1 MLQKRF
7 FVKKYFF
14 NVFICLYLKITNV
27 VISWRR
33 LMRLIVINAVI
44 IVIFINIIIIIII
57 IIIITLNSLFKT
69 CSLQFRKRYSSIYA
83 NLQEK
88 KIIKLHK

>member
-1 MLQKRF
+1 
-7 FVKKYFF
+7 
-14 NVFICLYLKITNV
+14 
-27 VISWRR
+27 
-33 LMRLIVINAVI
+33 MRLVVINAVI

-57 IIIITLNSLFKT
+57 IIIILNSLFKT

>member
-1 MLQKRF
+1 
-7 FVKKYFF
+7 
-14 NVFICLYLKITNV
+14 
-27 VISWRR
+27 
-33 LMRLIVINAVI
+33 MRLIVINAVI
-44 IVIFINIIIIIII
+44 IVIFIIIIII
-57 IIIITLNSLFKT
+57 LNSLFKT

>member
-1 MLQKRF
+1 
-7 FVKKYFF
+7 
-14 NVFICLYLKITNV
+14 
-27 VISWRR
+27 
-33 LMRLIVINAVI
+33 MRLIVINAVI

-57 IIIITLNSLFKT
+57 IILNSLFKT